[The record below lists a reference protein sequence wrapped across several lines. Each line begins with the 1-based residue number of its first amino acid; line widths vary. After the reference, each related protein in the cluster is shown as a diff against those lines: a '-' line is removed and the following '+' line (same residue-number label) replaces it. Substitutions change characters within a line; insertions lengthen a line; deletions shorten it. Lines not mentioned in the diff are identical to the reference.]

1 MKGSEIARM
10 SHVLRGRLQNAL
22 LNLQCI
28 ALQHQADAATQE
40 LVGVVRHELLD
51 ESRLLAA
58 AFDVLSLDIARLQ
71 SVNLGVLVR
80 RTLRMHELRH
90 VIIAEGAWPE
100 VIGDARLLSL
110 AIAHLIRNA
119 CEATP
124 VGGRPPE
131 IAGAMRPKQ
140 WIDLLVRD
148 WGSGFAPSRGR
159 AFSSTR
165 PNRIARGLLIVQRVA
180 RLHGGCLALTS
191 SDHGTQARLSL
202 PTRLFTSRTGRSI
215 RRIARTA

>member
-40 LVGVVRHELLD
+40 LVGVIRHELLD
-51 ESRLLAA
+51 ESRLLAV

-80 RTLRMHELRH
+80 RTLRVHQLRP
-90 VIIAEGAWPE
+90 VVVADDDWPE
-100 VIGDARLLSL
+100 VMGDSRLLSL

-124 VGGRPPE
+124 AGGRPPE
-131 IAGAMRPKQ
+131 ITGAMRPKQ
-140 WIDLLVRD
+140 WIDVLVRD

-159 AFSSTR
+159 AFSSTH
-165 PNRIARGLLIVQRVA
+165 PNRVARGLLIVQRVA
-180 RLHGGCLALTS
+180 RLHGGNLLLRS
-191 SDHGTQARLSL
+191 SGHGTQARLSL
-202 PTRLFTSRTGRSI
+202 PARLFTSRADRSI